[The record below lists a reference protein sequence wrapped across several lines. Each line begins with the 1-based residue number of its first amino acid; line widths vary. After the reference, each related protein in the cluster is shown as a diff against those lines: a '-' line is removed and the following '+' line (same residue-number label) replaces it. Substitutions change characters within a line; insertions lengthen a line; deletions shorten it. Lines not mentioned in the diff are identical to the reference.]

1 MYNTAHHSKQIYK
14 NKLAF
19 LEIAMKLGIT
29 LLTVTLIVLFTF
41 VSGCANT
48 SLGSAQVAEFG
59 KSADAQKAQDWFIS
73 QYGNPATY
81 TGSPRFLEPMVS
93 SGVIDN
99 TPTDKVLKFSK
110 DTPSVYFWVIYEGF
124 TKGDP
129 VTATWTYQGKQYAT
143 LSKQV
148 AGNYGAINA
157 RFDKPASGWALGTHT
172 ITISG
177 GGAQNSVT
185 FEIIAG
191 STVTAPLPYEMA
203 PPVRIINQ
211 SGSGNKT
218 SSGVSD
224 PNIDDN
230 HPVDPHMEPGA
241 STNPDN
247 NLPFNPDLQPREIK
261 VEPSITPVNLA
272 RIVSRTDI
280 VAPIVCGSSVCR
292 SDQTCKDGTCVC
304 TDGKTECGNQCLDLT
319 TDAKNCGSC
328 GWTCTTKSPY
338 FTSDKTWGEITM
350 VGLCNHGKCYCPMG
364 GQICDN
370 KCVSL
375 QNDPYN
381 CGSCGTRCPVF
392 GSGQM
397 KCVEGTCSG

>member
-1 MYNTAHHSKQIYK
+1 
-14 NKLAF
+14 
-19 LEIAMKLGIT
+19 LEIDMKWGIT
-29 LLTVTLIVLFTF
+29 LLTVTLVVLFAF

-124 TKGDP
+124 AKGDP

-148 AGNYGAINA
+148 EGNYGAINA

-177 GGAQNSVT
+177 GGAHNSVT

-203 PPVRIINQ
+203 PPFRIINQ
-211 SGSGNKT
+211 SGSGNT
-218 SSGVSD
+218 TPSGVNNTGIDHIRPID
-224 PNIDDN
+224 P
-230 HPVDPHMEPGA
+230 PVHQGTGTTPV
-241 STNPDN
+241 TIR
-247 NLPFNPDLQPREIK
+247 PFDPDLRTRE
-261 VEPSITPVNLA
+261 VT
-272 RIVSRTDI
+272 
-280 VAPIVCGSSVCR
+280 VAPRINPALLPSRSDVIAQVFCGSSICP
-292 SDQTCKDGTCVC
+292 SDQICQDGTCVC
-304 TDGKTECGNQCLDLT
+304 EGGKTLCGDQCLDLT
-319 TDAKNCGSC
+319 TDPKNCGSC
-328 GWTCTTKSPY
+328 G
-338 FTSDKTWGEITM
+338 TW
-350 VGLCNHGKCYCPMG
+350 
-364 GQICDN
+364 
-370 KCVSL
+370 
-375 QNDPYN
+375 
-381 CGSCGTRCPVF
+381 CPVF

-397 KCVEGTCSG
+397 KCVEGTCTG